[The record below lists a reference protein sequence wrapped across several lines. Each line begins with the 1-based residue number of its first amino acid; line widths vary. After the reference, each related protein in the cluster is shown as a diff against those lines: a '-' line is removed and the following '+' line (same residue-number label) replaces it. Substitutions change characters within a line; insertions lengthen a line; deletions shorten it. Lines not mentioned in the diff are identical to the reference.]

1 MPPDIERRWID
12 HLSPD
17 DLSFLRRFL
26 LASGTLKQ
34 LAQEYGVSYPTI
46 RLRLDRLIEK
56 VRLVEEHEQAGPFE
70 LRLRLLYAE
79 GALDDEAFR
88 SLLQAYQLEESHD
101 ERTRTAS

>member
-1 MPPDIERRWID
+1 MAADIEKRWID

-17 DLSFLRRFL
+17 DVSFLRRFL

-46 RLRLDRLIEK
+46 RLRLDRLIDK
-56 VRLVEEHEQAGPFE
+56 VRLVEEHQQASQFE

-79 GALDDEAFR
+79 GALDDETFR
-88 SLLQAYQLEESHD
+88 TLLQAYRSEESRD
-101 ERTRTAS
+101 ERARTAS